1 MEKALIVIDIGNTT
15 ISIGTFVGEQLSVRK
30 LDTKPFKSSS
40 GYLEILRENVV
51 DKGLKGVVISSVAPG
66 LTPVMAGAAEGL
78 LGRPPLIVGPGV
90 ETGLKFDVPVPE
102 ELGADR
108 ISACAGAVGQYLP
121 PLAVLDFG
129 TATTV
134 NIVGRGNVYR
144 GGAILP
150 GLGLMRDVLH
160 ERTAKLPRI
169 EIPGPGAEGAR
180 VVGKDTAGSMLS
192 GLLFGSAG
200 AVERIISGA
209 EDAEGE
215 TYKVVVTGGYA
226 SAVLP
231 YLRRDYFFEPRLVLK
246 GMKFI
251 FERAYA

>member
-1 MEKALIVIDIGNTT
+1 MEKALVAIDIGNTT
-15 ISIGTFVGEQLSVRK
+15 ISIGVFVGEQLSVQK
-30 LDTKPFKSSS
+30 LDTMPFKSPPE
-40 GYLEILRENVV
+40 YLEILRENVV
-51 DKGLKGVVISSVAPG
+51 DKGLKGVVISSVVPG
-66 LTPVMAGAAEGL
+66 LTPVMAKAGEGL
-78 LGRPPLIVGPGV
+78 SGRSPLIVGPGA

-108 ISACAGAVGQYLP
+108 ISACAGAVGRYPP

-134 NIVGRGNVYR
+134 NIVGRGNAYK

-160 ERTAKLPRI
+160 ERTARLPRI
-169 EIPGPGAEGAR
+169 EVPTAEKTVG
-180 VVGKDTAGSMLS
+180 VIGKDTAGAMLS
-192 GLLFGSAG
+192 GLLFGNAG

-209 EDAEGE
+209 EEAEGE
-215 TYKVVVTGGYA
+215 IYKVVVTGGYA
-226 SAVLP
+226 EAVLP
-231 YLRRDYFFEPRLVLK
+231 YLRRNYFFEPVLVLK
-246 GMKFI
+246 GMKAI